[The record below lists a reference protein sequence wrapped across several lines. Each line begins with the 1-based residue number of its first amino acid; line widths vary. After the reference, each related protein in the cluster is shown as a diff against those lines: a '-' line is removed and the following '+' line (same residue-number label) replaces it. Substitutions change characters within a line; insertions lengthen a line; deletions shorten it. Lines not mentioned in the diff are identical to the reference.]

1 MSGSES
7 GSPNLDKEIILVRPT
22 ILFTSALAV
31 ATLGAF
37 APQQESVA
45 SQSYDI
51 LFQGGMVLDGTG
63 NPPFPADVAVTGDK
77 IVAVLPRGKAS
88 RAGQVIDIS
97 GRIIAPGFIDIH
109 THTYDDVPGDEAW
122 EGEDAQRYFA
132 PNFVSQGVTTVV
144 SNECGYGTTDI
155 GMQRSILT
163 TEGTGPNVILLIG
176 HNAVRRAVM
185 SPDHER
191 AATLEEI
198 TEMRAM
204 VRQAMEDGAF
214 GMSSGLEYVPAIWST
229 TDELV
234 ALVEEIVPY
243 GGFFQAHERSSGYT
257 PMWYVPSQD
266 EPDPPSMIDN
276 VLELIEVGERTNGR
290 IIVTHVKARGYD
302 FWGGSGSIINLI
314 SDARDR
320 GVDIWA
326 DAYPYTSSG
335 SDGSTVLIPRWAV
348 GRDAQ
353 NTTLREVLEDED
365 RKADLIMDIK
375 HGLNWRGGAE
385 NVVVMDYPDSSLIG
399 RSVGELARER
409 GISVVEMVIA
419 LQMEGDPERRGGA
432 RLRGFSM
439 SEIDI
444 EAFYAQPW
452 TATGSDASIALPSD
466 GSVHARY
473 YGTFPRKIRHYALD
487 RGVISLED
495 AVRSSTSLPAQ
506 ILGLR
511 DRGQIRE
518 GFFADIVVFD
528 LDTIRDA
535 ATFFEP
541 HQYAEGIDYVMV
553 NGQFVLEGGTM
564 TWQRAGRVLTRP
576 N

>member
-1 MSGSES
+1 MR
-7 GSPNLDKEIILVRPT
+7 LMIILAA
-22 ILFTSALAV
+22 LLAV
-31 ATLGAF
+31 LSLSAF
-37 APQQESVA
+37 APRQDSPA
-45 SQSYDI
+45 SQSYDVV
-51 LFQGGMVLDGTG
+51 FQGGMVLDGTG
-63 NPPFPADVAVTGDK
+63 NPAFPADVAVVGDK
-77 IVAVLPRGKAS
+77 IVAVLRPGSAVGADR
-88 RAGQVIDIS
+88 VIDIT

-109 THTYDDVPGDEAW
+109 THSYDRVTNDTVW

-155 GMQRSILT
+155 GLQKRILT
-163 TEGTGPNVILLIG
+163 EKGIGPNAILLIG
-176 HNAVRRAVM
+176 HNSVRRAVM
-185 SPDHER
+185 RNDYQR
-191 AATLEEI
+191 AATDDEI
-198 TEMRAM
+198 VEMRAI

-229 TDELV
+229 TDEVV
-234 ALVEEIVPY
+234 ALVNEIVPY
-243 GGFFQAHERSSGYT
+243 SGFFQAHERSSGYS

-276 VLELIEVGERTNGR
+276 ILELIEVGERTNGR
-290 IIVTHVKARGYD
+290 VIATHIKARGYD
-302 FWGGSGSIINLI
+302 FWGGSRSIINLL
-314 SDARDR
+314 SDARER

-335 SDGSTVLIPRWAV
+335 SDGSTVLIPRWAT
-348 GRDAQ
+348 GRETPAA
-353 NTTLREVLEDED
+353 TLREVLEDEG
-365 RKADLIMDIK
+365 RKADLTMDIE
-375 HGLNWRGGAE
+375 HNLNWRGGAE
-385 NVVVMDYPDSSLIG
+385 NVIVMDYPDSSFIG

-409 GISVVEMVIA
+409 GVSKVEMVIA
-419 LQMEGDPERRGGA
+419 LQLEGNPERRGGG

-439 SEIDI
+439 AEIDI

-452 TATGSDASIALPSD
+452 TATGSDANIALPSD
-466 GSVHARY
+466 GPVHARF
-473 YGTFPRKIRHYALD
+473 YGTFPRKIRHYALEQ
-487 RGVISLED
+487 GVISVED
-495 AVRSSTSLPAQ
+495 AVRTSTSLPAQ

-528 LDTIRDA
+528 LETIRDA

-553 NGQFVLEGGTM
+553 TGQFVVEEGTM
-564 TWQRAGRVLTRP
+564 TWERAGRVLTRSD
-576 N
+576 

>member
-1 MSGSES
+1 MRR
-7 GSPNLDKEIILVRPT
+7 LILCTSAIVLVTLSAFTVRDAPPIT
-22 ILFTSALAV
+22 RTCDILFT
-31 ATLGAF
+31 
-37 APQQESVA
+37 
-45 SQSYDI
+45 
-51 LFQGGMVLDGTG
+51 GGLIMDGTG
-63 NPPFPADVAVTGDK
+63 NPAYPAEVAVIGDR
-77 IVAVLPRGKAS
+77 IEGIFPPGYPNDAR
-88 RAGQVIDIS
+88 RIIDIS

-109 THTYDDVPGDEAW
+109 THSYDAVSEMTDW
-122 EGEDAQRYFA
+122 EGDDAPRFFA
-132 PNFVSQGVTTVV
+132 PNFISQGVTTVV

-155 GMQRSILT
+155 GAQRNVLKSK
-163 TEGTGPNVILLIG
+163 GTGPNVILLIG
-176 HNAVRRAVM
+176 HNSVRREVM

-191 AATLEEI
+191 AATGEEI
-198 TEMRAM
+198 AEMRTL
-204 VRQAMEDGAF
+204 VNEAMEDGAF

-234 ALVEEIVPY
+234 ALMEEIVPY
-243 GGFFQAHERSSGYT
+243 GGFFQAHERASGYT

-290 IIVTHVKARGYD
+290 IIVTHIKARGYD

-335 SDGSTVLIPRWAV
+335 SDGSVVLIPRWAL
-348 GRDAQ
+348 GRDPRA
-353 NTTLREVLEDED
+353 TLQEVLQDEE
-365 RKADLIMDIK
+365 RKADLKTDIR
-375 HGLNWRGGAE
+375 HNFNWRGGAE
-385 NVVVMDYPDSSLIG
+385 NVVVMDYPDESYIW

-409 GISVVEMVIA
+409 GISDVEMAIA
-419 LQMEGDPERRGGA
+419 LQMEGFERRAGGA

-452 TATGSDASIALPSD
+452 TATGSDANIALPSD
-466 GSVHARY
+466 GPVHARF
-473 YGTFPRKIRHYALD
+473 YGTFPRKIRHYALEQ
-487 RGVISLED
+487 GAISVED
-495 AVRSSTSLPAQ
+495 AVRTSSSLPAQ

-528 LDTIRDA
+528 LETIRDT

-541 HQYAEGIDYVMV
+541 HQYAVGIEYVMV
-553 NGQFVLEGGTM
+553 NGEFAVENGEM
-564 TWQRAGRVLTRP
+564 SWERAGRVLQRFHR
-576 N
+576 

>member
-1 MSGSES
+1 MH
-7 GSPNLDKEIILVRPT
+7 LKAFCT
-22 ILFTSALAV
+22 A
-31 ATLGAF
+31 AF
-37 APQQESVA
+37 AVVTLSAFTPQQEPPA
-45 SQSYDI
+45 SQSYDV

-63 NPPFPADVAVTGDK
+63 NPPFPADVAVVGDK
-77 IVAVLPRGKAS
+77 IVHVLPRGTAI
-88 RAGQVIDIS
+88 RAGRTIDIS

-109 THTYDDVPGDEAW
+109 THTYDEVTEDTVW

-155 GMQRSILT
+155 GKQRGILT
-163 TEGTGPNVILLIG
+163 DNGTGPNVILLIG
-176 HNAVRRAVM
+176 HNAVRRTVM
-185 SPDHER
+185 SNDYQR
-191 AATLEEI
+191 AATPDEI
-198 TEMRAM
+198 AEMRAL
-204 VRQAMEDGAF
+204 VRQAMDDGAF

-234 ALVEEIVPY
+234 ALMEEIVPY
-243 GGFFQAHERSSGYT
+243 GGFFQAHERASGYS

-302 FWGGSGSIINLI
+302 FWGGSRSIINLI
-314 SDARDR
+314 SGARDR

-335 SDGSTVLIPRWAV
+335 SDGSTVLIPRWAT
-348 GRDAQ
+348 GRETPA
-353 NTTLREVLEDED
+353 TTLRGVLEGED
-365 RKADLIMDIK
+365 RKADLMLDIN
-375 HGLNWRGGAE
+375 HNLNWRGGAE
-385 NVVVMDYPDSSLIG
+385 NVVVMDYPDSSFIG
-399 RSVGELARER
+399 RSVGELARDR
-409 GISVVEMVIA
+409 GISDVEMVIA
-419 LQMEGDPERRGGA
+419 LQLEGDPDRRGGA

-466 GSVHARY
+466 GPVHARY
-473 YGTFPRKIRHYALD
+473 YGTFPRKIRRYALE

-495 AVRSSTSLPAQ
+495 AVRTSTSLPAQ

-528 LDTIRDA
+528 LETIRDA

-553 NGQFVLEGGTM
+553 NGQFVVDGGTK
-564 TWQRAGRVLTRP
+564 TWERAGRVLIRP